1 MFEKI
6 KALISEKMELDPALI
21 VPTAQFVEDL
31 KLNSLELADLVV
43 LCEEEFGV
51 EIDEDDIHTLLL
63 LIVFVVVIRK
73 VLFLILS
80 SLVLYFE
87 FDYVRFD
94 M

>member
-51 EIDEDDIHTLLL
+51 EIDEDDIHTLLT
-63 LIVFVVVIRK
+63 VED
-73 VLFLILS
+73 
-80 SLVLYFE
+80 LVNYLE
-87 FDYVRFD
+87 DRA
-94 M
+94 